1 MEIVSMGHRK
11 KHAPHR
17 GSLGYRRKRAR
28 RHTARWRTWPEPA
41 ESAEPRL
48 LGYAG
53 YKAGMTHLAMVNTD
67 RRSPF
72 FKQEQFIPVTV
83 IETPP
88 IVIFSV
94 RIYSTDQFTKKLRVM
109 TQIWGENIEKDL
121 GLKIKIPKEKQNKN
135 QQITDIQKALNKVK
149 EIRVLAHTLPR
160 EAGFPQKIP
169 DILEIKVGGSIKE
182 AFNYALE
189 ILDKKIPVDDV
200 YKPSDFVDVSAT
212 TKGKGFAGPVKRHG
226 IKILPRKTR
235 KGRRVVGCIGPW
247 HPARVMWTVPR
258 AGQLGNF
265 ARTEYNKQIV
275 KIGEDGEEIT
285 PENGFKRYGKVRK
298 HCILRGSIP
307 GSVKRLIRIRDP
319 IRLKPTEIEDLQIT
333 YISTTAKN

>member
-1 MEIVSMGHRK
+1 MGHRK

-17 GSLGYRRKRAR
+17 GSLGYRRKIAR
-28 RHTARWRTWPEPA
+28 RHTARWRTWPE
-41 ESAEPRL
+41 SSDSTPRL

-72 FKQEQFIPVTV
+72 FKQEQFVPVTV
-83 IETPP
+83 VETPP
-88 IVIFSV
+88 IAIFGIRTYIV
-94 RIYSTDQFTKKLRVM
+94 DQLTKKLRIES
-109 TQIWGENIEKDL
+109 QIWGEKIEKDL
-121 GLKIKIPKEKQNKN
+121 ERRIKIPKENQNKD
-135 QQITDIQKALNKVK
+135 QQIAEIQKNLEYLK

-160 EAGFPQKIP
+160 EAGFPQKSP
-169 DILEIKVGGSIKE
+169 DILEIKVGGPITE
-182 AFNYALE
+182 AFNYAVE
-189 ILDKKIPVDDV
+189 ILDQKVSVEDV
-200 YKPSDFVDVSAT
+200 YKPSDIVDVCAT

-258 AGQLGNF
+258 AGQLGYF
-265 ARTEYNKQIV
+265 ARTEYNKQIL
-275 KIGEDGEEIT
+275 KIGEDGEEVT
-285 PENGFKRYGKVRK
+285 PVSGFKRYGKVKK
-298 HCILRGSIP
+298 HCILRGSVP
-307 GSVKRLIRIRDP
+307 GSVKRLIRLRDP
-319 IRLKPTEIEDLQIT
+319 IRQKPKEIEDLQVT

>member
-1 MEIVSMGHRK
+1 MGHRK

-28 RHTARWRTWPEPA
+28 RHTARWRTWPE
-41 ESAEPRL
+41 STDSDEPRL

-72 FKQEQFIPVTV
+72 FKQEQFVPVTV

-88 IVIFSV
+88 IVIFGV
-94 RIYSTDQFTKKLRVM
+94 RTYTIDQLTKKVRVM
-109 TQIWGENIEKDL
+109 AQIWGENIEKDL
-121 GLKIKIPKEKQNKN
+121 GLRIKIPKEIQNKD
-135 QQITDIQKALNKVK
+135 QQIADMRKTLDKAT

-160 EAGFPQKIP
+160 EAGLSQKTP
-169 DILEIKVGGSIKE
+169 DILEIKVGGSVNK
-182 AFNYALE
+182 AFDYAME
-189 ILDKKIPVDDV
+189 ILDQKIAVDDV
-200 YKPSDFVDVSAT
+200 YEPNDFVDVIAT

-258 AGQLGNF
+258 AGQLGYF
-265 ARTEYNKQIV
+265 ARTEHNKQIL
-275 KIGEDGEEIT
+275 KIGEDGEEVT
-285 PENGFKRYGKVRK
+285 PESGFKRYGKVGK

-307 GSVKRLIRIRDP
+307 GSVKRLIRLRNP
-319 IRLKPTEIEDLQIT
+319 IRSKPTEIEDLQIT
-333 YISTTAKN
+333 YISTAAKN